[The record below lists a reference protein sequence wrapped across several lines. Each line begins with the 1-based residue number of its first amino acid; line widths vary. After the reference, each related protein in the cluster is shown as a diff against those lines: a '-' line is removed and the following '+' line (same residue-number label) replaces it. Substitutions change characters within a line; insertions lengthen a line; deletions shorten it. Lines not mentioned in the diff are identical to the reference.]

1 MRIFLT
7 YVLPL
12 ALPTLVYIA
21 WVGYARK
28 QHVGRGGGDGDLP
41 ELRRGPLFWSL
52 VTGFVLM
59 LGGLAAI
66 ALMTGAPPDSGEY
79 QSPRLQDGK
88 IVPPHFK
95 KD

>member
-12 ALPTLVYIA
+12 VLPTLVYIA

-28 QHVGRGGGDGDLP
+28 KHVGAGDGDLP
-41 ELRRGPLFWSL
+41 GLRLRPLFWSL

-59 LGGLAAI
+59 LGGLATI
-66 ALMTGAPPDSGEY
+66 ALMSGAPPDSGCLLY
-79 QSPRLQDGK
+79 TSPSPRD
-88 IVPPHFK
+88 VEESRMPSSA
-95 KD
+95 

>member
-12 ALPTLVYIA
+12 VLPTLVYVA

-28 QHVGRGGGDGDLP
+28 KHVGAGEGDLP
-41 ELRRGPLFWSL
+41 GLRREPLFC
-52 VTGFVLM
+52 
-59 LGGLAAI
+59 GLATI
-66 ALMTGAPPDSGEY
+66 ALMSGAPPDSGEY

-88 IVPPHFK
+88 IVQPHFK
-95 KD
+95 KN